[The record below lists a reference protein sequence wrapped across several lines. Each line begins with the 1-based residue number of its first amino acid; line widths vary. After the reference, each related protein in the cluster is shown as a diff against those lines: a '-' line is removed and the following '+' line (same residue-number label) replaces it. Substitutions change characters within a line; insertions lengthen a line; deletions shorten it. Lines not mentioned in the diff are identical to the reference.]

1 MARASG
7 STMIAAGEEPTLA
20 AMPSIHWRYSA
31 PDPMPPAAK
40 LPQSRCGI
48 PYSARTGMAPAA
60 CASPTYFEIVAA
72 EPPGTIQY
80 ACGVLAIAV
89 NWGFG
94 GSVFC
99 AARIAADVGLT

>member
-7 STMIAAGEEPTLA
+7 STMIAAGDPPTPA

-31 PDPMPPAAK
+31 PDPKPPAAK

-60 CASPTYFEIVAA
+60 CASPMYFGIVAA

-80 ACGVLAIAV
+80 ACGVLAMAV
-89 NWGFG
+89 NWVLG
-94 GSVFC
+94 GSAFS
-99 AARIAADVGLT
+99 AARMAADVGL